1 MLCQDT
7 EKKSDDEGEPR
18 PPSDVY
24 SSDDEK
30 VFALCYS
37 LLLLDDKTRWKKC
50 KLGVNQGQML

>member
-30 VFALCYS
+30 VFALCY
-37 LLLLDDKTRWKKC
+37 LLLSLDEKKKG
-50 KLGVNQGQML
+50 KLGVNQGQTL